1 MKALSKNTTFKY
13 CIISFFEGAL
23 VFLICLLPYV
33 IENGFIMYF
42 YGDFEAQQFP
52 FLVYLRQILGD
63 MTIPQYDFNAGLG
76 MDFMDAYSFYNLF
89 SPFTLITLL
98 IPSSAVVYAMPFL
111 ISLKLGVCCLNG
123 YLYAS
128 RFCKEPSYAVIA
140 ATLYTFSG
148 YQMTNFVFHYMDGIA
163 FFPLLLYALEIA
175 VTEKRRGL
183 FGIAVALSALT
194 NYYLFVI
201 EVIFIIIYF
210 LIRLTDR
217 SFRINIR
224 DFFCLGFETLAG
236 TAAAGIVLIPAV
248 VCILGSPRFGEG
260 YSAADIFSAL
270 FYETPWRYARLL
282 QSIFTIPDTQ
292 GYTNI
297 FPDFRGEYP
306 AGSRWSSQAA
316 YLPMFGMSGVIA
328 FVCTEK
334 KSWQT
339 RLIAICGAIAL
350 IPILNSIFSLGRTTY
365 YARWLFAPVL
375 IMSVMTAIALE
386 KNSSAFKV
394 GIIINGVIVAALMI
408 FTVIFPMEKLSMWE
422 TGAYYSDTQKYTNL
436 ILTAA
441 GLVLTGIMIFAF
453 KKDTS
458 YPKKAAVL
466 VIGAS
471 FVLMES
477 TMLYGM
483 GENRTPYAAV
493 KTRTS
498 YPVLESTDH
507 GKRITASSR
516 FDNLNLLWGEGSLYI
531 FNSAI
536 APYINEY
543 CEAIGI
549 DYYDIYSDYT
559 TECLCSVRELVADS
573 KSLLEFSDK
582 HIFKEQQD
590 IYYIYENPDF
600 IPMGF
605 CYEYCISRE
614 RFDALDT
621 DIKKRIML
629 KAMVVENVEEVSDYL
644 EEIPEEEIYL
654 LDDEQFSAE
663 CEKRRENYAD
673 SFSSDENGFTAEIT
687 LDKEELVFFSTAYSD
702 SFTAYVDDEPVD
714 IINANIGFMAAAV
727 PSGNHT
733 VRFEYHSK
741 ARDVGQALS
750 VIGISSLA
758 FYIIGATIYKKHKK
772 IN

>member
-1 MKALSKNTTFKY
+1 M
-13 CIISFFEGAL
+13 
-23 VFLICLLPYV
+23 FLICSLPYV

-98 IPSSAVVYAMPFL
+98 IPSSAVVYVMPFL

-210 LIRLTDR
+210 LTRLTDS
-217 SFRINIR
+217 SFRINIK
-224 DFFCLGFETLAG
+224 DFFCLGFEALTG

-248 VCILGSPRFGEG
+248 VCILGSPRFGES

-339 RLIAICGAIAL
+339 RLIAICGAIAFV
-350 IPILNSIFSLGRTTY
+350 PILNSIFSLGRTTY

-375 IMSVMTAIALE
+375 IMSVMTAVALE

-394 GIIINGVIVAALMI
+394 GIIINGVIVAALTV
-408 FTVIFPMEKLSMWE
+408 FTIIFPMEKLSMWE

-436 ILTAA
+436 ILTAT

-453 KKDTS
+453 KKDAS
-458 YPKKAAVL
+458 YPKKATVL

-483 GENRTPYAAV
+483 GENRTPYVAV

-498 YPVLESTDH
+498 YPILESTDY
-507 GKRITASSR
+507 GKRITAASR
-516 FDNLNLLWGEGSLYI
+516 FDNLNLLWGESSLYI
-531 FNSAI
+531 FNSAV

-559 TECLCSVRELVADS
+559 TECLCSVKELIADS

-605 CYEYCISRE
+605 CYDYCISRE
-614 RFDALDT
+614 RFDALDS
-621 DIKKRIML
+621 DIKRQIML
-629 KAMVVENVEEVSDYL
+629 KAMVVDNVKEVSDYL

-673 SFSSDENGFTAEIT
+673 SFSYDGNGFTAEIT
-687 LDKEELVFFSTAYSD
+687 LEKDELVFFSTAYSD
-702 SFTAYVDDEPVD
+702 SFTAYVDGEPVN
-714 IINANIGFMAAAV
+714 IINANIGFMATAV
-727 PSGNHT
+727 PVGNHT
-733 VRFEYHSK
+733 VHFEYHSA

-758 FYIIGATIYKKHKK
+758 FYIIGAGIYKKHKK

>member
-1 MKALSKNTTFKY
+1 MHGEKN
-13 CIISFFEGAL
+13 
-23 VFLICLLPYV
+23 
-33 IENGFIMYF
+33 
-42 YGDFEAQQFP
+42 
-52 FLVYLRQILGD
+52 
-63 MTIPQYDFNAGLG
+63 
-76 MDFMDAYSFYNLF
+76 
-89 SPFTLITLL
+89 
-98 IPSSAVVYAMPFL
+98 
-111 ISLKLGVCCLNG
+111 
-123 YLYAS
+123 
-128 RFCKEPSYAVIA
+128 
-140 ATLYTFSG
+140 
-148 YQMTNFVFHYMDGIA
+148 
-163 FFPLLLYALEIA
+163 
-175 VTEKRRGL
+175 
-183 FGIAVALSALT
+183 
-194 NYYLFVI
+194 
-201 EVIFIIIYF
+201 
-210 LIRLTDR
+210 
-217 SFRINIR
+217 
-224 DFFCLGFETLAG
+224 
-236 TAAAGIVLIPAV
+236 
-248 VCILGSPRFGEG
+248 
-260 YSAADIFSAL
+260 
-270 FYETPWRYARLL
+270 
-282 QSIFTIPDTQ
+282 
-292 GYTNI
+292 
-297 FPDFRGEYP
+297 
-306 AGSRWSSQAA
+306 
-316 YLPMFGMSGVIA
+316 
-328 FVCTEK
+328 
-334 KSWQT
+334 WQT
-339 RLIAICGAIAL
+339 RLIAICGAIAF

-375 IMSVMTAIALE
+375 IMSVMTAVALE

-394 GIIINGVIVAALMI
+394 GIIINGVIVAVLTI

-453 KKDTS
+453 KKDAS

-483 GENRTPYAAV
+483 GENRTPYAAI

-498 YPVLESTDH
+498 YPILESTDY

-516 FDNLNLLWGEGSLYI
+516 FDNLNLLWEESSLYI
-531 FNSAI
+531 FNSAV

-559 TECLCSVRELVADS
+559 TECLCSVKELVADS
-573 KSLLEFSDK
+573 GSLLEFSDK

-605 CYEYCISRE
+605 SYDYCISRE
-614 RFDALDT
+614 RFDSLNT
-621 DIKKRIML
+621 DVKKHIML
-629 KAMVVENVEEVSDYL
+629 KAMVVENVEEVSDHL

-673 SFSSDENGFTAEIT
+673 SFSSDGNGFTAEIT
-687 LDKEELVFFSTAYSD
+687 LDKEELVFFSVAYSD

-714 IINANIGFMAAAV
+714 IINANIGFMAVAV

>member
-1 MKALSKNTTFKY
+1 M
-13 CIISFFEGAL
+13 
-23 VFLICLLPYV
+23 FLICSLPYI

-128 RFCKEPSYAVIA
+128 RFCKEPPYAVIA
-140 ATLYTFSG
+140 AMLYTFSG

-175 VTEKRRGL
+175 VTEKCRGL
-183 FGIAVALSALT
+183 FGIAVTLSALT

-210 LIRLTDR
+210 LIRLTDS
-217 SFRINIR
+217 SFRINIK
-224 DFFCLGFETLAG
+224 DFFCLGFEALAG

-248 VCILGSPRFGEG
+248 ICILGSPRFGEG

-339 RLIAICGAIAL
+339 KLIAICGAIAF

-375 IMSVMTAIALE
+375 IMSVMTAVALE

-394 GIIINGVIVAALMI
+394 GIIINGVIVAVLTI
-408 FTVIFPMEKLSMWE
+408 FTLIFPMEKLSIWE

-453 KKDTS
+453 KKDAS

-483 GENRTPYAAV
+483 GENRTPYSAI

-498 YPVLESTDH
+498 YPVLESTDY

-516 FDNLNLLWGEGSLYI
+516 FDNLNLLWGESSLYI
-531 FNSAI
+531 FNSAV

-559 TECLCSVRELVADS
+559 TECLCSVRELVAES

-614 RFDALDT
+614 RFNALDT

-673 SFSSDENGFTAEIT
+673 SFSSDGNGFTAEIT